1 MLDLD
6 KFVHMKSRFGFELGD
21 KRGALSRAV
30 GPEKTMDIERKAN
43 DALSVRG
50 ELYSF
55 IVQ

>member
-50 ELYSF
+50 ELHSF